1 MAVLFRVTHSSY
13 TQLLKG
19 PGVWAGLFFPP
30 FILYKNKTSPSLP
43 PSSKLLAK
51 FHVVDVKLEIRSHSH
66 QVLRSPGLEVIQ
78 KLHDVG
84 LKGLRKQILSFSPIS
99 SKAKNR
105 DPSFSC
111 LIMTYSEPTSV
122 SQCALSVAKG

>member
-43 PSSKLLAK
+43 PASCWQSSMWSTLSLKSGAIR
-51 FHVVDVKLEIRSHSH
+51 IRS
-66 QVLRSPGLEVIQ
+66 
-78 KLHDVG
+78 
-84 LKGLRKQILSFSPIS
+84 
-99 SKAKNR
+99 
-105 DPSFSC
+105 
-111 LIMTYSEPTSV
+111 
-122 SQCALSVAKG
+122 